1 MTPLSM
7 TNRHSYNSRRNS
19 HISPLNKTT
28 ARRYRSVSVRRRTN
42 PTNTS
47 RISVVS
53 VSNAKKQSCERYRK
67 SLERRTHRLNILKNE
82 IDDLRTIISNK
93 QADAVEL
100 TVAMN
105 KRVRQYQECMR
116 EQQNGGTRRCR
127 KL

>member
-7 TNRHSYNSRRNS
+7 TNRHSYDRRRNS
-19 HISPLNKTT
+19 HSHLNKVTT
-28 ARRYRSVSVRRRTN
+28 RRYRSVSVGRHTS
-42 PTNTS
+42 PS
-47 RISVVS
+47 RISVS

-67 SLERRTHRLNILKNE
+67 SLERRTHRLNILKKE
-82 IDDLRTIISNK
+82 INDLRTIISNK

-105 KRVRQYQECMR
+105 KRVRQYQECMH